1 MMLVVLVPVI
11 VVTPVVAFAS
21 FASAIPVMVVL
32 NPSMLSVPVAHVIL
46 ATVVARAN
54 PRRAFIGRPGP
65 IAFVPS
71 VAAAIR
77 IPIPVYPIVV
87 RARRYRSYA
96 NHPVTRWLT
105 NPDSHGYLSV
115 NRRRPH
121 HKNQDKQRR
130 KNKFLH
136 IRFPLLKWN
145 TLETISLS
153 GTMHKK
159 ELWLKC
165 SKYIQR
171 MPGKRA

>member
-1 MMLVVLVPVI
+1 MI
-11 VVTPVVAFAS
+11 VVVVPAIMVTFAF
-21 FASAIPVMVVL
+21 FASAIPVMVVV
-32 NPSMLSVPVAHVIL
+32 NPTMVSVPVANVIL
-46 ATVVARAN
+46 AALVARSD
-54 PRRAFIGRPGP
+54 PRSAGVGRPSP
-65 IAFVPS
+65 IALMPS
-71 VAAAIR
+71 VAAAVR
-77 IPIPVYPIVV
+77 IPIPVHPVV
-87 RARRYRSYA
+87 IGARSHRPHS
-96 NHPVTRWLT
+96 NHPGTRWLT

-115 NRRRPH
+115 NRRRSH
-121 HKNQDKQRR
+121 HKNQDKQYG
-130 KNKFLH
+130 KDKFLH